1 MLYIILKEENMSE
14 KHKSCLTI
22 EDIRQK
28 ITEIN
33 PGAVVLTEKY
43 INNSQ
48 QLDIVC
54 SDCGRIFQKT
64 WSTIQRKRTCK
75 CRSCSRKDGWKNC
88 RRETEYQEKF
98 KKEFLQYGL
107 VVLEEP
113 IFAREKYLCKNNKG
127 FLGKISLENARL
139 GKQFSIFS
147 PAFNEENFLYNVNQ
161 FFKNNNVDCEALSY
175 RKRKPSWSSKVCC
188 RCKCG
193 NTFYG
198 NLADII
204 QNNKWR
210 CESCAS
216 VKSSLEIKV
225 EKVLKDL
232 NIDFVS
238 QKRFNDC
245 RSGITNYLLPFDF
258 YIEKYRVCIE
268 VDGEQ
273 HFKLSKFGNQTE
285 EEALESFKKRQ
296 YNDSIKTE
304 YCKNHGLILLRID
317 YKKFRGREEYKEI
330 LEKFFQSFLCNNK

>member
-28 ITEIN
+28 IAEIN

-48 QLDIVC
+48 QLYIVC

-88 RRETEYQEKF
+88 RRETEYQGKF

-107 VVLEEP
+107 
-113 IFAREKYLCKNNKG
+113 
-127 FLGKISLENARL
+127 
-139 GKQFSIFS
+139 
-147 PAFNEENFLYNVNQ
+147 
-161 FFKNNNVDCEALSY
+161 
-175 RKRKPSWSSKVCC
+175 
-188 RCKCG
+188 
-193 NTFYG
+193 
-198 NLADII
+198 ADII
-204 QNNKWR
+204 QNNKWH
-210 CESCAS
+210 CESCIS

-273 HFKLSKFGNQTE
+273 YFKLSKFGN
-285 EEALESFKKRQ
+285 
-296 YNDSIKTE
+296 
-304 YCKNHGLILLRID
+304 
-317 YKKFRGREEYKEI
+317 
-330 LEKFFQSFLCNNK
+330 